1 VAPEDAP
8 LPVTVDIVFERFPAS
23 IRGAVVVRGADPE
36 PHQIRLVELAVSEAH
51 APRKAVH
58 QVQPGAVTV
67 DVVPRGEILIPF
79 DVSFADLRPGWYSVV
94 GEVVVDGQQRV
105 GGPDELKRFVV
116 PWPEGEV
123 RRGTIP
129 ADLAIRVP
137 GSEGA
142 VIDRVECK
150 SDRAIVRWRH
160 APGREPA
167 EPEFGELRVAAG
179 SRKLPSLEA
188 THDPATG
195 ARTTV
200 VHPLLKRH
208 RRLTFELDRRSR
220 PGRPPQRGKW
230 SATLDLP

>member
-1 VAPEDAP
+1 VTSGDDRI
-8 LPVTVDIVFERFPAS
+8 LVTVDVVFERFPAS

-36 PHQIRLVELAVSEAH
+36 PHQIRLVELAVTEAH
-51 APRKAVH
+51 APAKAVH
-58 QVQPGAVTV
+58 EIQSGAVTV
-67 DVVPRGEILIPF
+67 DLVPRGEVLIPF
-79 DVSFADLRPGWYSVV
+79 DVPFSDLRPGWYTVTAA
-94 GEVVVDGQQRV
+94 VVVDGQQRV
-105 GGPDELKRFVV
+105 GGPNELKRFVV
-116 PWPEGEV
+116 PWPAGEV

-150 SDRAIVRWRH
+150 SDRTIVRWRH
-160 APGREPA
+160 SPGGQA
-167 EPEFGELRVAAG
+167 GEPEFEDLRILAG
-179 SRKLPSLEA
+179 SRKLPSLET
-188 THDPATG
+188 THDPGTG

-200 VHPLLKRH
+200 IHPLLKRH